1 MAEQRTESEGHFE
14 MLWDCDHCETKALL
28 AKSQR
33 HCAECGAPQNPD
45 KRYFPK
51 EGEAKRVDGHQY
63 EGSDRHCPACNTPQG
78 AKGQNCTHC
87 GAPLDGSKEVRG
99 VVSAAPP
106 PKQRRWWP
114 VALVISVIVAI
125 VFATWFFFIR
135 TKSAKL
141 SITAHRWERAIG
153 VEQFGEQQESDW
165 RDRLPSDA
173 RNSSCVRKERSQR
186 KVDTG
191 EEDCRTERR
200 DKKDG
205 TFEQIKTC
213 TPIYRSEPVLDDW
226 CRYSVRR
233 WKQLDPIRTSGIGMT
248 PVWPAGDLPP
258 VQASELLG
266 AKRQGK
272 RTETFILDLGG
283 QSCDVPEA
291 KWKKYADG
299 QQAKVEIRASS
310 GKVVCSSL

>member
-1 MAEQRTESEGHFE
+1 MGEQRIESEGHFE

-51 EGEAKRVDGHQY
+51 EGEAKRIDGHQY

-78 AKGQNCTHC
+78 AKGQNCTQC

-99 VVSAAPP
+99 VVTAAPP
-106 PKQRRWWP
+106 PKPKRWWP
-114 VALVISVIVAI
+114 VALVVGVIVAI

-141 SITAHRWERAIG
+141 VISAHRWERAIG
-153 VEQFGEQQESDW
+153 VEQFSELQESDW
-165 RDRLPSDA
+165 RDKLPSDA
-173 RNSSCVRKERSQR
+173 RSTSCTRKERSKR

-191 EEDCRTERR
+191 EEDCHTERR

-205 TFEQIKTC
+205 TFEQIKKC
-213 TPIYRSEPVLDDW
+213 TPIYRSEPVEDDW

-233 WKQLDPIRTSGIGMT
+233 WKALDPIRTSGIGMT
-248 PVWPAGDLPP
+248 PVWPGNDLPP
-258 VQASELLG
+258 EQASELLG

-272 RTETFILDLGG
+272 RTQTFFLDLGG
-283 QSCDVPEA
+283 ESCDVSEA
-291 KWKKYADG
+291 TWKKYTDG
-299 QQAKVEIRASS
+299 QQAKVEVRASS